1 MDSVA
6 QNPKIQKPEPD
17 PSQKP
22 KPQKILAL
30 SSSKALVQGGEQL
43 VEHVMNLHEA
53 RSLELTP
60 RLS

>member
-1 MDSVA
+1 MA

-17 PSQKP
+17 PSPKP
-22 KPQKILAL
+22 KHQKILARQ
-30 SSSKALVQGGEQL
+30 SSKAQVQGGEQL